1 MDRQELKE
9 SVLLNLRSVTQSCK
23 GGVPLYRLERDYKD
37 LLGTPIPFRELGYNS
52 LEAFIQ
58 DIPDVISLKRNREGL
73 FMAEGVADAATAH
86 IASLVSRQK
95 QAKPSVKG
103 SRKTYFSKGR
113 GGFSSRYRPRGG
125 RSSYGSSSSVP
136 LQPSGKAYKQDK
148 VSYENHSKNS
158 VPTSKSP
165 LLPSPKAN
173 SAFSRLDRPV
183 RKNEIAPRFIRLNQR
198 RMEAAAT
205 RKYSPPRTPPD
216 RYSPSPRASPKG
228 WISPRPSAIDDE
240 SYNQYNGN
248 RIQNT
253 PRPLLSRNNFGRLD
267 RFKQQLENA
276 RTNKEYVEIYA
287 KANGYNFKY
296 KTIFCG
302 QKKKGFVS
310 NLELDKKTYQSYPEV
325 ARTEEE
331 AEEIAAKAAVEDI
344 KSNTDS
350 LASLPETPISNAG
363 EIQILLS
370 RIEEIV
376 YSKPTGMF
384 INGIVREYEN
394 KFNES
399 LPNGWMD
406 ILRQSSVVIM
416 EEVAV
421 KFGKVP
427 DGTNFIVKVNKNSSG
442 STTPSE
448 ASSKVNAELLD
459 LDNGDFSSKDD
470 FEDFYQPQVPELT
483 IPDGNEWAV
492 YITNTSS
499 ALAARLID
507 HDADFYNMS
516 KAMSA
521 FYDSQTLPVQVVYE
535 RHLYAAVGECIND
548 ELVMH
553 RVLVNR
559 VFDNDIVECYFV
571 DEGTFGEIPKS
582 DLQEL
587 HEDFLMVPYQAVYFS
602 LEGLDD
608 FEPYMQPEHLESL
621 LYKTFIAVV
630 KRSCSSIEEFLPDDP
645 GVHHIVY
652 SVLLYDTSDNEND
665 ICINDFVKKLLIH
678 SLECK
683 FPKPGVSSRG
693 YLTHVTKTGEIYLRF
708 LHPENSWLE
717 IELQKH
723 SKKFEQSCQG
733 DIRLE
738 PGKMYA
744 AKYPVDG
751 KWYRAQVSNSTSI
764 VTDPQMV
771 EVIFIDYGHPSLVKK
786 SEVCEL
792 EPYSEFLAS
801 LGPQAINCELH
812 NALPSPNNKWT
823 VAASVKLIELAPF
836 NEELIVRVIIEGDS
850 KSLPKVSLHKRI
862 YNKEDS
868 FIISINE
875 TLASRLDASVTEPV
889 AAAKVPTQLN
899 LHHNVG
905 SHLSKGSSMSDFVP
919 RVATPVEES
928 LINSIRKT
936 SVSTPSNDGID
947 WLMTPENIKSPDA
960 YDDESPAPLNPP
972 VVPNKGEIF
981 DVYVTMAATPQN
993 FVVQPLKSAPQMTE
1007 LMRQMNQFYSIEE
1020 NLIDMHPTLL
1030 KENGYYAALHSQ
1042 DNSWYRVQLLSV
1054 SPSEPYLAAVY
1065 YVDFGDINTV
1075 TLQNLQKLW
1084 NQFRNLPCQ
1093 AIKAT
1098 LSGVLPKEMD
1108 WRAEHCIQFKNMVTE
1123 KMFVAIV
1130 QNKDLIDESDSSVKV
1145 ELILIDTSTPD
1156 KDIYIHE
1163 LLIEKEMARPAPIK

>member
-1 MDRQELKE
+1 MVCNQYLI
-9 SVLLNLRSVTQSCK
+9 SLT
-23 GGVPLYRLERDYKD
+23 RDYKD

-95 QAKPSVKG
+95 QAKPSV
-103 SRKTYFSKGR
+103 
-113 GGFSSRYRPRGG
+113 
-125 RSSYGSSSSVP
+125 
-136 LQPSGKAYKQDK
+136 

-276 RTNKEYVEIYA
+276 N
-287 KANGYNFKY
+287 
-296 KTIFCG
+296 
-302 QKKKGFVS
+302 
-310 NLELDKKTYQSYPEV
+310 
-325 ARTEEE
+325 
-331 AEEIAAKAAVEDI
+331 
-344 KSNTDS
+344 S

-370 RIEEIV
+370 RIEE
-376 YSKPTGMF
+376 PNGMF

-448 ASSKVNAELLD
+448 AS
-459 LDNGDFSSKDD
+459 
-470 FEDFYQPQVPELT
+470 
-483 IPDGNEWAV
+483 
-492 YITNTSS
+492 
-499 ALAARLID
+499 
-507 HDADFYNMS
+507 ADFYNMS

-559 VFDNDIVECYFV
+559 VFDNDI
-571 DEGTFGEIPKS
+571 
-582 DLQEL
+582 
-587 HEDFLMVPYQAVYFS
+587 
-602 LEGLDD
+602 
-608 FEPYMQPEHLESL
+608 
-621 LYKTFIAVV
+621 
-630 KRSCSSIEEFLPDDP
+630 
-645 GVHHIVY
+645 
-652 SVLLYDTSDNEND
+652 
-665 ICINDFVKKLLIH
+665 
-678 SLECK
+678 
-683 FPKPGVSSRG
+683 
-693 YLTHVTKTGEIYLRF
+693 
-708 LHPENSWLE
+708 
-717 IELQKH
+717 
-723 SKKFEQSCQG
+723 QSCQG

-764 VTDPQMV
+764 VTDPQM
-771 EVIFIDYGHPSLVKK
+771 
-786 SEVCEL
+786 
-792 EPYSEFLAS
+792 
-801 LGPQAINCELH
+801 
-812 NALPSPNNKWT
+812 
-823 VAASVKLIELAPF
+823 
-836 NEELIVRVIIEGDS
+836 VIIEGDS

-936 SVSTPSNDGID
+936 SVSTPSN
-947 WLMTPENIKSPDA
+947 E
-960 YDDESPAPLNPP
+960 
-972 VVPNKGEIF
+972 
-981 DVYVTMAATPQN
+981 
-993 FVVQPLKSAPQMTE
+993 
-1007 LMRQMNQFYSIEE
+1007 
-1020 NLIDMHPTLL
+1020 
-1030 KENGYYAALHSQ
+1030 
-1042 DNSWYRVQLLSV
+1042 
-1054 SPSEPYLAAVY
+1054 
-1065 YVDFGDINTV
+1065 
-1075 TLQNLQKLW
+1075 
-1084 NQFRNLPCQ
+1084 NLPCQ